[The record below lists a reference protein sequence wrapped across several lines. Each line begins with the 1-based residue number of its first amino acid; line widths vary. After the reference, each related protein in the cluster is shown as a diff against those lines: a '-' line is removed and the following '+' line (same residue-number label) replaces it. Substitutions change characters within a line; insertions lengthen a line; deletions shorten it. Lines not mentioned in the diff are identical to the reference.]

1 VAILG
6 FIVPG
11 AVIIEVVIAD
21 HLARN
26 IFRGNR
32 VVFFEVAVLGPAV
45 EAIGTRGTIDI
56 GFDVVVNAV
65 EFGALTGMNF
75 VSLAASSHF
84 AFAANYRDAR

>member
-11 AVIIEVVIAD
+11 AIIIEVVIAD
-21 HLARN
+21 HLTRN

-45 EAIGTRGTIDI
+45 EAIGTRGTVDI
-56 GFDVVVNAV
+56 GFDVVINAV
-65 EFGALTGMNF
+65 EFGALTGVNF
-75 VSLAASSHF
+75 VSLAASSDF